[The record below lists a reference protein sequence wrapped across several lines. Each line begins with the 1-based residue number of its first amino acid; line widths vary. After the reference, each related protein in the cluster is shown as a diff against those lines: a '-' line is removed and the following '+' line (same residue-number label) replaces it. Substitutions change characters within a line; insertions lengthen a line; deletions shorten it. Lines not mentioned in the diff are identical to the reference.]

1 MRPAAQGRF
10 PELKSVQSH
19 ATLARCLSSA
29 SETPRPYHACGNDG
43 REVGRLV
50 GVAARNVVK
59 GLWNL
64 ARRRQSHLLGD
75 DVQHRLLRVHQ
86 RILNALLL
94 PGGVVSVGGQCQRR

>member
-75 DVQHRLLRVHQ
+75 DVQHRLLRSWA
-86 RILNALLL
+86 ILQPAKRPEASQTSPPEAL
-94 PGGVVSVGGQCQRR
+94 